1 MTDKWIPEIYYEE
14 NAEGVTKN
22 LPFIKVP
29 KDKTIP
35 SAFFIYE
42 VKDIAEDEEVEQE
55 VELTLHMYANMTH
68 LKENLDLETLNKV
81 RNALGLN
88 DLSEAI
94 KKGNEITKKVNSN
107 LE

>member
-1 MTDKWIPEIYYEE
+1 
-14 NAEGVTKN
+14 
-22 LPFIKVP
+22 
-29 KDKTIP
+29 
-35 SAFFIYE
+35 
-42 VKDIAEDEEVEQE
+42 
-55 VELTLHMYANMTH
+55 MYANMSH
-68 LKENLDLETLNKV
+68 LKDNLDLETLNKV

>member
-1 MTDKWIPEIYYEE
+1 MIYSWADLKIPYL
-14 NAEGVTKN
+14 N
-22 LPFIKVP
+22 
-29 KDKTIP
+29 IP
-35 SAFFIYE
+35 TSP
-42 VKDIAEDEEVEQE
+42 
-55 VELTLHMYANMTH
+55 LNSP
-68 LKENLDLETLNKV
+68 ENLDLETLNKV

>member
-42 VKDIAEDEEVEQE
+42 VRDIAEDEARSRIN
-55 VELTLHMYANMTH
+55 LTYVCKYDAF
-68 LKENLDLETLNKV
+68 KRK
-81 RNALGLN
+81 
-88 DLSEAI
+88 S
-94 KKGNEITKKVNSN
+94 
-107 LE
+107 